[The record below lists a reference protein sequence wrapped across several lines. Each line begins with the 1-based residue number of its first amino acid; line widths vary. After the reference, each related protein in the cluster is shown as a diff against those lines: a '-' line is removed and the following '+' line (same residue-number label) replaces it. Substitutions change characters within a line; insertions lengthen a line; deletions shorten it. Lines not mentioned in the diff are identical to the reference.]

1 MTRYLMNCLGAALVA
16 AGLLS
21 AGPAEARFGK
31 KTEKTEEV
39 ESRQPTKKARPKGS
53 HSASAVGSRPSR
65 THVQR
70 DHSPRVKVRPRYRHH
85 RYRRPWYAW
94 GWGYAPR
101 QTVVVHEHHHAEQ
114 PAPEQY
120 EEYESPS
127 AVKRF
132 ELGGTAQPL
141 LNGSVLGLNLL
152 VDWTRVGM
160 DLRFDNLSLVAEDG
174 TGGRDHIRMFD
185 ATATFGLLTGD
196 RGRLRAHLGA
206 YTAFAPDIAM
216 IGPGGGFS
224 ASLDL
229 LGPITTEASAQL
241 VLFPFT
247 KIDTRAAMGLRLGPV
262 EGRLGWR
269 FMILDDQGRVDGVRN
284 VDLMTGPYIGALIR
298 L

>member
-1 MTRYLMNCLGAALVA
+1 MTPNLLKCFGVALVA

-31 KTEKTEEV
+31 KTEKSEKTE
-39 ESRQPTKKARPKGS
+39 SSQPTTKKKARSSGS
-53 HSASAVGSRPSR
+53 HSASAVGSRPTR

-70 DHSPRVKVRPRYRHH
+70 DYSPQVVVRPRYR
-85 RYRRPWYAW
+85 RYHRRPWY
-94 GWGYAPR
+94 GRGYAPR
-101 QTVVVHEHHHAEQ
+101 QTVVVHEHHHDDQA
-114 PAPEQY
+114 PPEQH
-120 EEYESPS
+120 EEYESPF

-152 VDWTRVGM
+152 VDWNRAGM
-160 DLRFDNLSLVAEDG
+160 DLRFDNLTLLAEDG
-174 TGGRDHIRMFD
+174 SGDRDHIRMFD
-185 ATATFGLLTGD
+185 ATATFGLITGD

-206 YTAFAPDIAM
+206 YTAFAPDISM

-247 KIDTRAAMGLRLGPV
+247 KIDTRAAVGLRLGPV